1 MACKSWKIKTSSS
14 KNVCEYSHSIL
25 KVANHSAV
33 IQIFSRTKNCYFRKH
48 MCSLHLVCHSYYQ

>member
-33 IQIFSRTKNCYFRKH
+33 IQIFFQDQKLLIQKAY
-48 MCSLHLVCHSYYQ
+48 V